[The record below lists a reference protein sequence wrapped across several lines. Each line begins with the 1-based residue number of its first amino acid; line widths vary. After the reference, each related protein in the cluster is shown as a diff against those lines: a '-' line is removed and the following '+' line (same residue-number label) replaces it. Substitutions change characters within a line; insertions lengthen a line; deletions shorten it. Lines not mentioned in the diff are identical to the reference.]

1 MDQPRLICDRD
12 ISAHDI
18 MAEMFGESQPVFS
31 ANMVRE
37 FLDLNPDA
45 ESIVLEVRSDGGSTS
60 EARIIYDMLRNSG
73 KKIITEGY
81 RCNSSA
87 MILFLAGDERLIS
100 ENSDNIIHPVWI
112 DAYSLPFALEAA
124 DLRLFADE
132 IEKEQV
138 KLLDIYVSVIGDDK
152 RAEVQELMNNTTN
165 LSSDQ
170 AINLGFATG
179 MLSGVKAENSNRAA
193 TLTNGISQF
202 ILNKR
207 KTDSNFNNIAMNK
220 IEEMIEGLKNSIDKM
235 SSSIAGPEL
244 ENASLE
250 MGGED
255 SGFFYFEGDL
265 EVGTMVWFDEE
276 MTEAIE
282 DQVYIMVDGRKMT
295 VEGGAVTE
303 IVEAPEEEEVDEMAS
318 INSRIDGIENG
329 MQTIADS
336 LNLLVQ
342 NVESQNKNIEGIKN
356 AVPAS
361 TPDLH
366 PTKKNKAIDSNAS
379 LASRVVAVSR

>member
-1 MDQPRLICDRD
+1 
-12 ISAHDI
+12 
-18 MAEMFGESQPVFS
+18 
-31 ANMVRE
+31 
-37 FLDLNPDA
+37 
-45 ESIVLEVRSDGGSTS
+45 
-60 EARIIYDMLRNSG
+60 
-73 KKIITEGY
+73 
-81 RCNSSA
+81 
-87 MILFLAGDERLIS
+87 
-100 ENSDNIIHPVWI
+100 
-112 DAYSLPFALEAA
+112 
-124 DLRLFADE
+124 LFADE

-152 RAEVQELMNNTTN
+152 RDEVQELMNNTTN

-193 TLTNGISQF
+193 TLTSGISKF

-220 IEEMIEGLKNSIDKM
+220 IETMIEGLKNSIEKM
-235 SSSIAGPEL
+235 SNSISSPEIN
-244 ENASLE
+244 NASLE

-265 EVGTMVWFDEE
+265 EVGTMVYFDEE

-282 DQVYIMVDGRKMT
+282 DQVYVMVDGRKMT
-295 VEGGAVTE
+295 VESGAVTE
-303 IVEAPEEEEVDEMAS
+303 IVEAPEEEEEEANQYAS

>member
-1 MDQPRLICDRD
+1 
-12 ISAHDI
+12 

-45 ESIVLEVRSDGGSTS
+45 ESIILEVRSDGGSTS

-152 RAEVQELMNNTTN
+152 RDEVQELMNNTTN

-193 TLTNGISQF
+193 TLTSGISKF

-220 IEEMIEGLKNSIDKM
+220 IETMIEGLKNSIEKM
-235 SSSIAGPEL
+235 SNSISSPEIN
-244 ENASLE
+244 NASLE

-265 EVGTMVWFDEE
+265 EVGTMVYFDEE

-282 DQVYIMVDGRKMT
+282 DQVYVMVDGRKMT
-295 VEGGAVTE
+295 VESGAVTE
-303 IVEAPEEEEVDEMAS
+303 IVEAPEEEEEEANQYAS